1 MERVTG
7 IEPVLFAW
15 EAKVLPLNYTRS
27 EPSGED
33 AIVPRVGIIASPP
46 RVCDYTDPSHE
57 ESPDGS
63 QHAFASGRSFHP
75 LSPPLQRSLRFFHPP
90 LPALVKRPLRNVLFS
105 NTYAITCPARLT
117 TGWSVMDCHVF
128 KERLDRLTTF
138 RTSNRIETVPP
149 FHR

>member
-1 MERVTG
+1 MERVKG
-7 IEPVLFAW
+7 IEPSYAAW
-15 EAKVLPLNYTRS
+15 EAAVLPLNYTRS
-27 EPSGED
+27 VPEGID
-33 AIVPRVGIIASPP
+33 ALLPRPGIVHHPR
-46 RVCDYTDPSHE
+46 RVRFTDPSCDR
-57 ESPDGS
+57 SPDGS
-63 QHAFASGRSFHP
+63 QHAFASGQSFHP

-90 LPALVKRPLRNVLFS
+90 LPALVKRPLRDVLFS
-105 NTYAITCPARLT
+105 NTHAITCPTRLA